1 MSTSS
6 FNVSWYDPNGGMHTT
21 VGTIVD
27 NAATANPSFPLILLL
42 HGGGGNINDMANPAL
57 NYGPIMCDVNWA
69 PPAKLD
75 RGWHAYPN
83 AGIWGFNTSPSKS
96 GSGLQG
102 ALAQFGYTVL
112 NYGQAGPNDTIQ
124 LPAAELDALVHHVLE
139 NYFSTKR
146 LILVCHSRGGLLAR
160 LFLQRNRNDLDILNR
175 IAGVVTLHTPHLGSE
190 VADVV
195 STLHNGIM
203 ALASSNPAPAGSPA
217 HDIIDQGL
225 GLIDKQVINPC
236 ILELKP
242 SSAFLA
248 DLAAQEATPLPV
260 AIPIH
265 TFGGTNPRL
274 LSLFVSNF
282 DAISALPQWHL
293 PPFHWITS
301 QSLVVN
307 LLDGT
312 PVANACPEERAGG
325 DLLVADACSH
335 LPFEASHHTE
345 QQNHATALCDTA
357 LQADLRAVLATMR
370 SNAAFVSQGVPPSMI
385 GGKTY
390 PVSIMMKNTGT
401 STWMPG
407 VHFPFCLASERY
419 GDNPPSW
426 SIWGMGHHDVPAP
439 VPPGTTVRFDFSVT
453 APAAAGSYHFQWRMR
468 QDGVE
473 AFGETTPDVLVS
485 VTAAAV
491 AAA

>member
-6 FNVSWYDPNGGMHTT
+6 FNVSWYDPSGGLHTT

-42 HGGGGNINDMANPAL
+42 HGGGGNINDMADPAL
-57 NYGPIMCDVNWA
+57 NYGPIMCDVGWA
-69 PPAKLD
+69 PPAKID
-75 RGWHAYPN
+75 RGWHPYPN
-83 AGIWGFNTSPSKS
+83 AGTWGFNTSPPKR
-96 GSGLQG
+96 GSGLQE

-124 LPAAELDALVHHVLE
+124 LPAAELDALVRHVLE

-146 LILVCHSRGGLLAR
+146 LIFVCHSRGGLLAR

-175 IAGVVTLHTPHLGSE
+175 IAGVVTLHTPHQGSE
-190 VADVV
+190 VPT
-195 STLHNGIM
+195 SLHDAILSLRNTYP
-203 ALASSNPAPAGSPA
+203 LAAPA
-217 HDIIDQGL
+217 L
-225 GLIDKQVINPC
+225 VVVDKMVMNPC
-236 ILELKP
+236 NTELAP
-242 SSAFLA
+242 SSAFLTNLR
-248 DLAAQEATPLPV
+248 DQEATPLPV

-282 DAISALPQWHL
+282 DAISAVPQWHM

-312 PVANACPEERAGG
+312 PIANLCPEERAGG
-325 DLLVADACSH
+325 DVLVADARSH
-335 LPFEASHHTE
+335 LPFEAGHHTE
-345 QQNHATALCDTA
+345 QQNHATALCDPA
-357 LQADLRAVLATMR
+357 LQADLRTVLATMR
-370 SNAAFVSQGVPPSMI
+370 SNAAFVSQGVPTSMI
-385 GGKTY
+385 GGTTY
-390 PVSIMMKNTGT
+390 SVSIMMKNTGT

-426 SIWGMGHHDVPAP
+426 SIWGMGHHDVPAS
-439 VPPGTTVRFDFSVT
+439 VPPGATVRFDFTVT

-473 AFGETTPDVLVS
+473 AFGEATPDVVVS